1 MEYFN
6 RSKPPNCGNCG
17 HHLGETFQGAW
28 KKMKSASPAIVEI
41 SQGVFWCRITGR
53 DDDCFITSG
62 SDMWSCTYEVNV
74 NSDLASQYKCDHV
87 KHAKNPDISGP
98 VATYLP
104 NNSSYLCSN
113 SVRANLIEVVSSL
126 PPATPVVVQVS
137 DQVFAAFVLPTS
149 SNPLG
154 FCHVKRGA
162 ETKVAIV
169 ARLKSKDC
177 RSFSSKVK
185 GSTAKAFSLHLH
197 LLFASLEQ
205 FPPAEHAGP

>member
-1 MEYFN
+1 
-6 RSKPPNCGNCG
+6 
-17 HHLGETFQGAW
+17 
-28 KKMKSASPAIVEI
+28 MKSASPAIVEI

-98 VATYLP
+98 VSTYLP
-104 NNSSYLCSN
+104 NNSSY
-113 SVRANLIEVVSSL
+113 
-126 PPATPVVVQVS
+126 T
-137 DQVFAAFVLPTS
+137 FAATLCEPIWLRWCRHFLLQHLWSFKCQIKFLQPLYCPLQAIHLVFVMS
-149 SNPLG
+149 
-154 FCHVKRGA
+154 KEGA

>member
-53 DDDCFITSG
+53 DDDCFMTSG

-98 VATYLP
+98 VSTYLP

-154 FCHVKRGA
+154 FCHVKRGG
-162 ETKVAIV
+162 
-169 ARLKSKDC
+169 RNKSGYC
-177 RSFSSKVK
+177 CTAKVK
-185 GSTAKAFSLHLH
+185 RLPF
-197 LLFASLEQ
+197 LFI
-205 FPPAEHAGP
+205 

>member
-1 MEYFN
+1 MVVV
-6 RSKPPNCGNCG
+6 RV
-17 HHLGETFQGAW
+17 QGPTWNISIAV
-28 KKMKSASPAIVEI
+28 SLQTVEI
-41 SQGVFWCRITGR
+41 AAIIWVILFRVHGRKWSQPAQQLWKYLKVCFGVELRGR

-137 DQVFAAFVLPTS
+137 DQVFAVFVLPTS

-154 FCHVKRGA
+154 FCHVKRGG
-162 ETKVAIV
+162 
-169 ARLKSKDC
+169 RNKSGYC
-177 RSFSSKVK
+177 CTAKVK
-185 GSTAKAFSLHLH
+185 RLPF
-197 LLFASLEQ
+197 LFI
-205 FPPAEHAGP
+205 

>member
-1 MEYFN
+1 
-6 RSKPPNCGNCG
+6 
-17 HHLGETFQGAW
+17 
-28 KKMKSASPAIVEI
+28 MKSASPAIVEI

-104 NNSSYLCSN
+104 NNSSYLCSD
-113 SVRANLIEVVSSL
+113 SVWANLIEVVSHFLLQHLWSFKCQIKFLQSL
-126 PPATPVVVQVS
+126 YCPLQAIHL
-137 DQVFAAFVLPTS
+137 VFVMS
-149 SNPLG
+149 
-154 FCHVKRGA
+154 KEGA

-197 LLFASLEQ
+197 LLFASSEQ